1 MKKEK
6 YIALSLLCAIATSNL
21 SVVTVFAQD
30 AQTVLTQ
37 AATVTDQ
44 KSDKAEE
51 APSTEATKVPESVS
65 SVATTVVPEPSLPS
79 ADVSALPT
87 DSTTAPTET
96 VTEGSTETNPT
107 SSTDKTAS
115 SSGSEGETQPGTQT
129 ETSKPETPA
138 PSQPVTPVVPSQP
151 QTGTKASQ
159 PQAPVAPQKAETV
172 KPAIMSGIDLSDVSM
187 PTAMASA
194 AYVKHWTGNDAYTHN
209 LLSHRYG
216 ITAAQLDGF
225 LQSTGIKYDSNRING
240 QKILDWE
247 KLSGLDARAIIAIAI
262 AESSLGTQGVATAPG
277 ANMFGF
283 GAFDNNPTNAQNFS
297 DDKAVIKM
305 TQETIIQNQNTSFA
319 IQDQKAQ
326 LLSTGNLNVAAL
338 GGVYFT
344 DASGSG
350 KRRAAIMESIDKW
363 IDSHGGTPEIPKEL
377 LNTSSVAMMAVPT
390 GYSVSKANQAGN
402 YVAGTYPWGQCTWY
416 VFNRAKELGYQFGPF
431 MGNGGDWKHKPGYQ
445 TTHEAKPGYAISFSP
460 GQAGADR
467 TYGHVAI
474 VEDVKEDGSI
484 LISESNVLGLGIISY
499 RTFSAAEAAQ
509 LTYVV
514 GEK

>member
-1 MKKEK
+1 MP
-6 YIALSLLCAIATSNL
+6 N
-21 SVVTVFAQD
+21 
-30 AQTVLTQ
+30 
-37 AATVTDQ
+37 
-44 KSDKAEE
+44 
-51 APSTEATKVPESVS
+51 
-65 SVATTVVPEPSLPS
+65 
-79 ADVSALPT
+79 
-87 DSTTAPTET
+87 
-96 VTEGSTETNPT
+96 
-107 SSTDKTAS
+107 
-115 SSGSEGETQPGTQT
+115 
-129 ETSKPETPA
+129 
-138 PSQPVTPVVPSQP
+138 QP
-151 QTGTKASQ
+151 QAESKASQ

-172 KPAIMSGIDLSDVSM
+172 KPAITSGIDLSDVSM

-247 KLSGLDARAIIAIAI
+247 KSSGLDARAIIAIAI

-350 KRRAAIMESIDKW
+350 KRRAAIMESVDKW
-363 IDSHGGTPEIPKEL
+363 IDAHGGTPEIPKEL

-390 GYSVSKANQAGN
+390 GYSVSKANQTGN

-431 MGNGGDWKHKPGYQ
+431 MGNGSDWKHKPGYQ

-484 LISESNVLGLGIISY
+484 LISESNVLGLGTISY

>member
-1 MKKEK
+1 M
-6 YIALSLLCAIATSNL
+6 
-21 SVVTVFAQD
+21 
-30 AQTVLTQ
+30 
-37 AATVTDQ
+37 
-44 KSDKAEE
+44 
-51 APSTEATKVPESVS
+51 
-65 SVATTVVPEPSLPS
+65 
-79 ADVSALPT
+79 
-87 DSTTAPTET
+87 
-96 VTEGSTETNPT
+96 
-107 SSTDKTAS
+107 
-115 SSGSEGETQPGTQT
+115 
-129 ETSKPETPA
+129 
-138 PSQPVTPVVPSQP
+138 PSQP
-151 QTGTKASQ
+151 QTETKASQ
-159 PQAPVAPQKAETV
+159 PQVTTTPQKSEVVT
-172 KPAIMSGIDLSDVSM
+172 PAITSGIDLSDVAI

-194 AYVKHWTGNDAYTHN
+194 AYIKHWTGNDAYTHN

-225 LQSTGIKYDSNRING
+225 LPSTGITYDSSRIDG

-247 KLSGLDARAIIAIAI
+247 KSSGLDARAIIAIAI

-283 GAFDNNPTNAQNFS
+283 GAFDNNTTNTQNFS

-326 LLSTGNLNVAAL
+326 LLSTGNLNVAAR
-338 GGVYFT
+338 GGVYCT

-363 IDSHGGTPEIPKEL
+363 IDAHGGISEISKEL

-390 GYSVSKANQAGN
+390 SYSVSRANQAGN

-416 VFNRAKELGYQFGPF
+416 VFNRTKELGYQFGPF
-431 MGNGGDWKHKPGYQ
+431 MGNGGDWKNKPGYQ
-445 TTHEAKPGYAISFSP
+445 TTHEAKTGYAISFSP

-484 LISESNVLGLGIISY
+484 LISESNVLGLGTISY